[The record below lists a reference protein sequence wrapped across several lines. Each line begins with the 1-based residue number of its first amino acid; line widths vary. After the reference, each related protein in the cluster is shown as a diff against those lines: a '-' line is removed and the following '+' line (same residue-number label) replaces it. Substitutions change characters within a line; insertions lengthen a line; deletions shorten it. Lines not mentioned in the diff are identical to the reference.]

1 MSFIEKVAF
10 KLGFGVWVRFW
21 EKIRGKAVNLKKS
34 MVYAKAKGL
43 KTSSHFM
50 LETQAEIVDMMHNM
64 VGNIG
69 KNIFLVLFSCY

>member
-1 MSFIEKVAF
+1 
-10 KLGFGVWVRFW
+10 
-21 EKIRGKAVNLKKS
+21 